1 MRIGLLHHSIHQDTV
16 GRHVANNRYKPFRIV
31 KRFLSSK
38 EGEIITTFAHEM
50 ISINNLTFEIGSR
63 ALYDEANWHIKPG
76 DKTGLIG
83 ANGTGKSTLLKLI
96 VGEYA
101 PTSGTISMAKDLKIG
116 YLNQDLLS
124 YHSEKS
130 ILHVAMEAFERQN
143 QLHTEIDNLLRKLET
158 DYSDDILNKLSDKQM
173 EFEALDGYNI
183 EFRAHE
189 ILAGLGF
196 SEEERK
202 RPLATFS
209 GGWRMRVMLAR
220 ILLQTP
226 DILLLDEPTNHLDLP
241 SIKWLETYLQAFEGS
256 IVIVSH
262 DRYFLDRIINKT
274 VESRRGKLTLYAGN
288 YSFYLEEKS
297 LREEI
302 QSNQFKNQQAKI
314 KQEERLIERFR
325 SKASKAKMVQ
335 SRIKA
340 LDKMEKVEEVDD
352 DNPVVNFSFK
362 FSKPSGRHVVTLENI
377 SKRYPNIEILENT
390 DGLIE
395 KGDKIALIGANGKGK
410 STLLRIVAD
419 ADQEF
424 EGTSTK
430 GHNVSQTFFA
440 QHQLEALH
448 LENSLLQ
455 ELQAYAPRHSE
466 TELRSILGC
475 FLFTGDDVF
484 KKIKVLSGGEK
495 SRVAL
500 AKALTADAN
509 FLVLDEPTN
518 HLDMASVNILIQALQ
533 QYEGTLIVVSHDR
546 YFLDHVAN
554 KIWFI
559 ENKEIKEYPGTYEEY
574 ETWNSKR
581 VIKPQPDK
589 KEEKKVPAPK
599 KEKVS
604 STENEQRNLLQ
615 KKNKE
620 LSNLEKTISEKET
633 EVKSLEVALAD
644 EKVYADAEKLKEKTR
659 SYNST
664 KAELTAL
671 QKTWESLAEEIMEL
685 EGSID

>member
-1 MRIGLLHHSIHQDTV
+1 
-16 GRHVANNRYKPFRIV
+16 
-31 KRFLSSK
+31 
-38 EGEIITTFAHEM
+38 M
-50 ISINNLTFEIGSR
+50 ISINNLTFEIGAR
-63 ALYDEANWHIKPG
+63 ALYDDANWHIKPG
-76 DKTGLIG
+76 DKVGLIG
-83 ANGTGKSTLLKLI
+83 ANGTGKSTLLKII

-101 PTSGTISMAKDLKIG
+101 PTSGTISMAKDIKIG

-130 ILHVAMEAFERQN
+130 ILHVAMEAFARQN
-143 QLHTEIDNLLRKLET
+143 QLHTEIENLLKKLET
-158 DYSDDILNKLSDKQM
+158 DYSDDILNKLSDKQL

-196 SEEERK
+196 SEDEQQ

-241 SIKWLETYLQAFEGS
+241 SIKWLENYLQAFEGA

-274 VESRRGKLTLYAGN
+274 VESRKGKLTLYAGN
-288 YSFYLEEKS
+288 YSYYLEEKS

-302 QSNQFKNQQAKI
+302 QGNQFKNQQAKI
-314 KQEERLIERFR
+314 KQEEKLIERFR
-325 SKASKAKMVQ
+325 AKASKAKMVQ

-340 LDKMEKVEEVDD
+340 LDRMERVDAIDD
-352 DNPVVNFSFK
+352 DNPEVNFSFK
-362 FSKPSGRHVVTLENI
+362 FSKPSGRHVVTMENI
-377 SKRYPNIEILENT
+377 SKAYPNLQILENT
-390 DGLIE
+390 NGLIE

-419 ADQEF
+419 ADKEF
-424 EGTSTK
+424 SGSSVK

-448 LENSLLQ
+448 LENSILQ
-455 ELQAYAPRHSE
+455 ELVNFAPKHTE

-475 FLFTGDDVF
+475 FLFTGDDAF

-533 QYEGTLIVVSHDR
+533 QYEGTFIVVSHDR

-554 KIWFI
+554 KIWYI
-559 ENKEIKEYPGTYEEY
+559 EDRKIKEYPGTYQEY
-574 ETWNSKR
+574 EEWNSKR
-581 VIKPQPDK
+581 VVKPEEKVAKKP
-589 KEEKKVPAPK
+589 KEEPKPKQVAPS
-599 KEKVS
+599 VDS
-604 STENEQRNLLQ
+604 QRLLQ

-620 LSNLEKTISEKET
+620 LSSLEQKISDQEGLVKRLEVDLAKEEIYSDAQKLQDCTRNYNSEKARYEQ
-633 EVKSLEVALAD
+633 LQAD
-644 EKVYADAEKLKEKTR
+644 W
-659 SYNST
+659 
-664 KAELTAL
+664 EL
-671 QKTWESLAEEIMEL
+671 LAEEIMEL
-685 EGSID
+685 EAGQA

>member
-1 MRIGLLHHSIHQDTV
+1 
-16 GRHVANNRYKPFRIV
+16 
-31 KRFLSSK
+31 
-38 EGEIITTFAHEM
+38 M
-50 ISINNLTFEIGSR
+50 ISINNLTFELGSR
-63 ALYDEANWHIKPG
+63 ALYDDANWHIKPG
-76 DKTGLIG
+76 DKAGLIG
-83 ANGTGKSTLLKLI
+83 ANGAGKSTLLKLI
-96 VGEYA
+96 VGDYT
-101 PTSGTISMAKDLKIG
+101 PTSGSISMAKDLKIG

-124 YHSEKS
+124 YHSEKN
-130 ILHVAMEAFERQN
+130 IVQVAMEAFERQN
-143 QLHTEIDNLLRKLET
+143 QLHEEIENLLKRLET
-158 DYSDDILNKLSDKQM
+158 DYSDDILNKLSDKQT

-196 SEEERK
+196 SDEEQQ

-241 SIKWLETYLQAFEGS
+241 SIKWLENYLQSFDGS

-274 VESRRGKLTLYAGN
+274 VESRKGKLTTYAGN
-288 YSFYLEEKS
+288 YSYYLEEKS
-297 LREEI
+297 MREEI

-314 KQEERLIERFR
+314 KQEEKLIERFR
-325 SKASKAKMVQ
+325 AKASKAKMVQ

-340 LDKMEKVEEVDD
+340 LDKMERVDNIDD

-362 FSKPSGRHVVTLENI
+362 FSKPSGRHVVTLEHI
-377 SKRYPNIEILENT
+377 SKSYPNLEILNDT
-390 DGLIE
+390 GAIIE

-419 ADQEF
+419 ADNEYS
-424 EGTSTK
+424 GTSVK

-448 LENSLLQ
+448 LENTLLE
-455 ELQAYAPRHSE
+455 ELVGFAPKHSE

-475 FLFTGDDVF
+475 FLFSGDDVF

-559 ENKEIKEYPGTYEEY
+559 EEKEIKEYPGTYEEF
-574 ETWNSKR
+574 EIWNNKR
-581 VIKPQPDK
+581 VPKSSIKQEK
-589 KEEKKVPAPK
+589 KIIKEEAKKVNVEP
-599 KEKVS
+599 
-604 STENEQRNLLQ
+604 TENLARILQ

-620 LSNLEKTISEKET
+620 LIQLEEKIGLKDKEVKNLE
-633 EVKSLEVALAD
+633 LHLAD
-644 EKVYADAEKLKEKTR
+644 ESVYSDAVKLQEATR
-659 SYNST
+659 TYNST
-664 KAELTAL
+664 KSEHTQLQAE
-671 QKTWESLAEEIMEL
+671 WEKLAEEIMEL
-685 EGSID
+685 EN

>member
-1 MRIGLLHHSIHQDTV
+1 
-16 GRHVANNRYKPFRIV
+16 
-31 KRFLSSK
+31 
-38 EGEIITTFAHEM
+38 M

-76 DKTGLIG
+76 DKAGLIG
-83 ANGTGKSTLLKLI
+83 ANGAGKSTLLKLI
-96 VGEYA
+96 VGDYA

-130 ILHVAMEAFERQN
+130 ILYVAMEAFERQN
-143 QLHTEIDNLLRKLET
+143 QLHAEIEVLLKKLET
-158 DYSDDILNKLSDKQM
+158 DYSDEVLNKLSDKQM

-196 SEEERK
+196 SEEEQQ

-220 ILLQTP
+220 ILLQAP

-241 SIKWLETYLQAFEGS
+241 SIKWLENYLQAFEGA

-274 VESRRGKLTLYAGN
+274 VESRRSKLTVYAGN

-325 SKASKAKMVQ
+325 AKASKAKMVQ

-340 LDKMEKVEEVDD
+340 LDRMEKVDDVDD
-352 DNPVVNFSFK
+352 DNPEVNFSFK
-362 FSKPSGRHVVTLENI
+362 FSKPSGRHVVTMEHI
-377 SKRYPNIEILENT
+377 SKSYPNLEILENT
-390 DGLIE
+390 SAIIE

-419 ADQEF
+419 ADKEY
-424 EGTSTK
+424 EGKSIK

-448 LENSLLQ
+448 LENTIIQ
-455 ELQAYAPRHSE
+455 ELVNFAPKHTE

-518 HLDMASVNILIQALQ
+518 HLDMASVNIVIQALQ
-533 QYEGTLIVVSHDR
+533 QYEGTFIVVSHDR
-546 YFLDHVAN
+546 YFLDNVAN

-559 ENKEIKEYPGTYEEY
+559 EHKEIKEYPGTYEEY
-574 ETWNSKR
+574 EVWNAKR
-581 VIKPQPDK
+581 VVKPAEPVAK
-589 KEEKKVPAPK
+589 KVVKEEPK
-599 KEKVS
+599 KEKVDP
-604 STENEQRNLLQ
+604 TADKGRLLQ

-620 LSNLEKTISEKET
+620 LAQLEQQIGGISAEIKELEAQLAQEDIFSNATKLQET
-633 EVKSLEVALAD
+633 TRKYNSRKAEYEQLQSQWETLAEQILDLEV
-644 EKVYADAEKLKEKTR
+644 
-659 SYNST
+659 
-664 KAELTAL
+664 
-671 QKTWESLAEEIMEL
+671 
-685 EGSID
+685 G

>member
-1 MRIGLLHHSIHQDTV
+1 
-16 GRHVANNRYKPFRIV
+16 
-31 KRFLSSK
+31 
-38 EGEIITTFAHEM
+38 M

-76 DKTGLIG
+76 DKAGLIG
-83 ANGTGKSTLLKLI
+83 ANGAGKSTLLKLI
-96 VGEYA
+96 VGDYS
-101 PTSGTISMAKDLKIG
+101 PTSGSISMAKDLKIG

-124 YHSEKS
+124 YHSDKS

-143 QLHTEIDNLLRKLET
+143 QLHTEIENLLKKLET
-158 DYSDDILNKLSDKQM
+158 DYSDDILNKLSDKQT
-173 EFEALDGYNI
+173 EFEALDGYSI

-196 SEEERK
+196 SEEEQK

-241 SIKWLETYLQAFEGS
+241 SIKWLENYLQAFEGA
-256 IVIVSH
+256 IIIVSH

-274 VESRRGKLTLYAGN
+274 VESRKGKLTLYAGN

-297 LREEI
+297 MREEI
-302 QSNQFKNQQAKI
+302 QSNQYKNQQAKI

-340 LDKMEKVEEVDD
+340 LDRMEKVDEVDD
-352 DNPVVNFSFK
+352 DNPEVNFSFK
-362 FSKPSGRHVVTLENI
+362 FSKPSGRHVVTVENI
-377 SKRYPNIEILENT
+377 SKSYPNLEILKNT
-390 DGLIE
+390 DALIE

-419 ADQEF
+419 ADKEYQ
-424 EGTSTK
+424 GKSTK

-455 ELQAYAPRHSE
+455 ELVAFAPKHTE

-533 QYEGTLIVVSHDR
+533 QYEGTFVVVSHDR
-546 YFLDHVAN
+546 YFLENIAN

-559 ENKEIKEYPGTYEEY
+559 EDKQIKEYPGTYQEY
-574 ETWNSKR
+574 EEWSSKR
-581 VIKPQPDK
+581 VSKPQPAEAK
-589 KEEKKVPAPK
+589 KIKEEPK
-599 KEKVS
+599 KEKAPI
-604 STENEQRNLLQ
+604 TEDSKRILS

-620 LSNLEKTISEKET
+620 LTALEEKIATQDKLVKDLEVELAKEEIYSDAVKLQEHTRNYNSEKAT
-633 EVKSLEVALAD
+633 LDHLQAD
-644 EKVYADAEKLKEKTR
+644 WEK
-659 SYNST
+659 
-664 KAELTAL
+664 
-671 QKTWESLAEEIMEL
+671 LAEEIMEL
-685 EGSID
+685 EG